1 MLKDTHFFLYERYQ
15 RNICTQVNS
24 LQPIQYLHLWPL
36 KTVIWTHKEIFG
48 SEFFSFARFLLCCLY
63 TASYSDCEAMAQISV
78 TKKRSF
84 WYKKDLFCYTFG
96 LHLQSKCTPIAMQKD
111 NFCKVKKPQM
121 TSCSVFV
128 APKNY
133 KTYLWN
139 L

>member
-15 RNICTQVNS
+15 MNICTQVNS

-63 TASYSDCEAMAQISV
+63 TASYSDGETLAQISV

-84 WYKKDLFCYTFG
+84 LYQKDLFCYTFG
-96 LHLQSKCTPIAMQKD
+96 LHLPCKSCPIARQED
-111 NFCKVKKPQM
+111 YFCKAKKPKM
-121 TSCSVFV
+121 VSRS
-128 APKNY
+128 ASLAL
-133 KTYLWN
+133 KTYKIHLWN